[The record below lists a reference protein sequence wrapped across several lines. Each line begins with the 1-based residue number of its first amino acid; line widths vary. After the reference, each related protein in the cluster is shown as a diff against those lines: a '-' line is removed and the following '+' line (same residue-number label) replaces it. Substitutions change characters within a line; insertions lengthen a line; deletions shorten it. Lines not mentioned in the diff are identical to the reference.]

1 MSFSYSTSLSA
12 DRDRLRFFVNDTD
25 SSDYIYENEELD
37 GVLSVEPNLY
47 LAAALCLN
55 QRAVAFAEK
64 AIRYRV
70 GGDNR
75 GILDVDRTKV
85 AAEIRATAK
94 TFQEKA
100 FSVPDEG
107 WDRMAF
113 DIDGYGRDV
122 SDYQGISTDDEIL

>member
-1 MSFSYSTSLSA
+1 MSFSYSTSLSS
-12 DRDRLRFFVNDTD
+12 DGDKLRFLIDDHNG
-25 SSDYIYENEELD
+25 SDYIYEDEELS
-37 GVLSVEPNLY
+37 GVLTMEPNLY